1 MVEKQCARPEVMGSN
16 PRDRARAFTCE
27 KFAWLVTCDDA
38 RLREPPSCS
47 SFFFFI
53 FFGGEGIIV
62 CLMQRFEYIIVLSIL
77 FIITENIFA
86 MPFSPLVVKKPLVKR
101 FLCRF
106 KGRWGC
112 SGCWNRWWKWL
123 SPPTR
128 VSNRWFHHR
137 YVTLARSDNSFSLK
151 PHGKNYLLH
160 MKSEEDKRFIKIVE
174 IDQI

>member
-1 MVEKQCARPEVMGSN
+1 MCKCRIISLGKGF
-16 PRDRARAFTCE
+16 PRSYICYRDFHFKDLAI
-27 KFAWLVTCDDA
+27 
-38 RLREPPSCS
+38 S
-47 SFFFFI
+47 SFSYAWWKLQWQI
-53 FFGGEGIIV
+53 GGRGGIIV
-62 CLMQRFEYIIVLSIL
+62 CLMQRFEYIIMLSIL

-86 MPFSPLVVKKPLVKR
+86 MPFSPPVRQNPLVKR

-106 KGRWGC
+106 KSRWGC
-112 SGCWNRWWKWL
+112 SGCWNHWWKWL

-128 VSNRWFHHR
+128 VSNRWFHHP

-160 MKSEEDKRFIKIVE
+160 MKSEEDKHFIKIVE

>member
-1 MVEKQCARPEVMGSN
+1 MCKCSIISFGMGL
-16 PRDRARAFTCE
+16 PRSYICSRDFHFKDLAI
-27 KFAWLVTCDDA
+27 
-38 RLREPPSCS
+38 S
-47 SFFFFI
+47 SFWYAWDSNMKTSMKNL
-53 FFGGEGIIV
+53 GGVGIIV
-62 CLMQRFEYIIVLSIL
+62 CLMQGFEYIIMLSIL

-86 MPFSPLVVKKPLVKR
+86 MPFSPPVRQKPLVKR

-106 KGRWGC
+106 KSRWGC
-112 SGCWNRWWKWL
+112 SGCWNHWWKWL

-160 MKSEEDKRFIKIVE
+160 MKSEEDKHFIKIVE